1 MDTRS
6 DRAAAAG
13 PARRRARRAALN
25 AALQTDHRRS
35 RYPRTHATFP
45 SSWSSCRREPFVV
58 EASALHHPA
67 GVAGMHG
74 RSPLLRLQS
83 DDRLIALVRRGNHHA
98 FEALVARYQARLL
111 AFCRHMLSSKEDAED
126 VLQEVF
132 AAAFNAILA
141 DERAINVRPWLYRI
155 ARNRSLNHLRRT
167 QADRRRLDGHPPLRA
182 RPDDR
187 RQGPP
192 ARGVPA
198 PDRRRAGAARDAA
211 HRAAAAGDRRAVV
224 RADRRGDGDD
234 RPVGQV
240 AARARPRVARR
251 GRRGAA
257 AVVRGGPPGARRGRR
272 GADAHERPGAP
283 PPAHLRALRD
293 VPQAAARDQQGAGRA
308 VPGRPA
314 APAQEDAAR
323 PPRHLGRRERRRRGR
338 LGRRRRGRRAGR
350 PQHRRHQ
357 GRRRPRRRRDRHR
370 RRRRGPARA
379 QQAARPRRDRRRR
392 RRARRAAGPGRRRRR
407 RPSRPPRATA
417 TSRATRSPRPSRR
430 RPRPRPPP
438 RRRPTRPPPSR
449 SSPSSTRARRSSC
462 RPRSAAR
469 ARPRPRR

>member
-1 MDTRS
+1 
-6 DRAAAAG
+6 
-13 PARRRARRAALN
+13 
-25 AALQTDHRRS
+25 
-35 RYPRTHATFP
+35 
-45 SSWSSCRREPFVV
+45 
-58 EASALHHPA
+58 
-67 GVAGMHG
+67 MHG

-83 DDRLIALVRRGNHHA
+83 DERLIALVRRGNHHA

-167 QADRRRLDGHPPLRA
+167 QADRRRLDGHPPVRA

-198 PDRRRAGAARDAA
+198 PDRRRAGPARDAA
-211 HRAAAAGDRRAVV
+211 HRAAAARDRRAVV
-224 RADRRGDGDD
+224 RADRRGDGDHG
-234 RPVGQV
+234 PVGQV

-257 AVVRGGPPGARRGRR
+257 ALVRGGPPRARRGRR
-272 GADAHERPGAP
+272 GADAHERAGAP

-293 VPQAAARDQQGAGRA
+293 VPQAAAPDQQGAGRA
-308 VPGRPA
+308 VPGRAA

-323 PPRHLGRRERRRRGR
+323 PPRHLGRRERRRR
-338 LGRRRRGRRAGR
+338 
-350 PQHRRHQ
+350 
-357 GRRRPRRRRDRHR
+357 
-370 RRRRGPARA
+370 
-379 QQAARPRRDRRRR
+379 
-392 RRARRAAGPGRRRRR
+392 
-407 RPSRPPRATA
+407 RPPRAA
-417 TSRATRSPRPSRR
+417 PPRPPRRPASAPSPPRPSPGWPPPRSSPPAPSRSSTSRSKPRERAAVAVAPPPRRSRR
-430 RPRPRPPP
+430 RPRP
-438 RRRPTRPPPSR
+438 PSR
-449 SSPSSTRARRSSC
+449 R
-462 RPRSAAR
+462 AR
-469 ARPRPRR
+469 ARPTSEGDRYKPRDKKPRREPKATKAVAKAPADEAAAKPVVTEQHESETLELPTEVSGSSETLDAGADDRRRSSWSPPLRARADLPGH